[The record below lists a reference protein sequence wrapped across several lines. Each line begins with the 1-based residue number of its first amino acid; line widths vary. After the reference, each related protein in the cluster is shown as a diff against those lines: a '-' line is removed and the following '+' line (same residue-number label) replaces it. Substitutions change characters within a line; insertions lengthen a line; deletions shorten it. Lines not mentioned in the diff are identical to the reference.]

1 MKTRTIIG
9 LTAATGLAIA
19 LPLLAAERLAARTGL
34 WENTM
39 TMTLGLN
46 LPKEQLDQLPA
57 EMRRQMG
64 IGTPR
69 VVTERS
75 CMTEKDLEA
84 DTFRDSMQDSLQD
97 CDYKHITD
105 TSKRQEW
112 TFQCKAQGGMATGR
126 MVVDVVS
133 DQQVRATME
142 MRSPEATMD
151 VKVDARWLQ
160 ASCEGATAR

>member
-1 MKTRTIIG
+1 MKYRIFTSV
-9 LTAATGLAIA
+9 TAAAGLAIA

-39 TMTLGLN
+39 TMTIGLN

-57 EMRRQMG
+57 GMRKQMG

-69 VVTERS
+69 VITEKS

-105 TSKRQEW
+105 TATRQEW
-112 TFQCKAQGGMATGR
+112 TFQCKAEGGSATGR
-126 MVVDVVS
+126 MVVDVVN
-133 DQQVRATME
+133 DQQVRASME

-151 VKVDARWLQ
+151 VKVDARWVQ
-160 ASCEGATAR
+160 ASCEGATAK